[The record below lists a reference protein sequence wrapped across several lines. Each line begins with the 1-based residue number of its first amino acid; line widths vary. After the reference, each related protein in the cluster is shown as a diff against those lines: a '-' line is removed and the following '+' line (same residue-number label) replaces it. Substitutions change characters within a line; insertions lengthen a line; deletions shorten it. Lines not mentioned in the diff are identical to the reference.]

1 MLSTSERFQY
11 HGRTQNT
18 CIEKYFVKI
27 RILTKTMHRLNRHE
41 ILSNKNISMDDTNYE
56 FTRER
61 MSGEG
66 TICIE

>member
-1 MLSTSERFQY
+1 MLSTSGRFQY
-11 HGRTQNT
+11 RGRTQNT

-27 RILTKTMHRLNRHE
+27 RILTKTLYRLYRRE
-41 ILSNKNISMDDTNYE
+41 ILSNKNISMDDTNNE